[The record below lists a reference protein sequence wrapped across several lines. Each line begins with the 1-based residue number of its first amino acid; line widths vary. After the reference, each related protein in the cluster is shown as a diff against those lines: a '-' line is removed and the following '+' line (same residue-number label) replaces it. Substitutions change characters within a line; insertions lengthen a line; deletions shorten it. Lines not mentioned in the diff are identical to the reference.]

1 MRKLGDYDFSDENF
15 LHKSNIWTTMMAM
28 IVDDIRLEIGS
39 NLEKIRGSKV
49 LVPLESPGFSD

>member
-1 MRKLGDYDFSDENF
+1 METIVSANLI
-15 LHKSNIWTTMMAM
+15 L
-28 IVDDIRLEIGS
+28 VDDIRLEIGS